1 MRAPINYCIKSSILS
16 PGDGLKIWPDLRF
29 LLLISLFV
37 TIYTAHST
45 ASVAFML
52 PANYIAGTLSY
63 NNSQSTPLAGVPV
76 HLRALPGYIVM
87 SDTTDS
93 SGNFRISG
101 FPDGNYFLDASLNYE
116 PGGVNTTDALT
127 AAQVFSS
134 FTGLPS
140 LQTRAGDV
148 NGNTAL
154 NTSDALLIARFSAQ
168 VSSSFPIGRFVQ
180 SHPFLSIQ
188 SDSINVH
195 LWVLSA
201 GDLNGSYSAI
211 PTDPHLL
218 LDTVY
223 IDGSSV
229 VAHAQF
235 LATGSGVYE
244 RGICWSTSSNPSITD
259 QKAISGKGSFD
270 FSWML
275 NGFSGGTTYFFRA
288 YASHAFGTTYSNEQ
302 SLLFVCI
309 PTVETLRAVQIGDS
323 SVHCE
328 GIVHLDGG
336 STVVE
341 RGFVFDT
348 LASSPHYRWN
358 STAGW
363 GRGSFNDTINGLF
376 PSTPYYFRAYAQ
388 NTIGTAYGSIFN
400 LTLCTNPRIT
410 SGVDSLCLGTT
421 GAFLAFP
428 MGGIWR
434 SNDPSVA
441 YIDSITGVAIGLS
454 AGSTTITYTVVGVGG
469 CLNAESERLVSITAP
484 ISVGQISGNQNLCVG
499 STDTYTSTVTGGRW
513 SSSNT
518 AVATVNTTT
527 GLVTALSSGTATITY
542 TVAGTGGCA
551 DASVAITLTV
561 TASPSAGTLS
571 GNQNLC
577 VGSTDTYTSTVTGG
591 SWSSSNPAVASV
603 NTVTGLVTAIA
614 AGTSNIL
621 YTIVGSGGCTHS
633 TASRTVTV
641 CIALPSLTT
650 IASTSINSSG
660 ASTGGVVISGGGD
673 YVSARGVVYGTS
685 ANPTLSN
692 QFTQDGNGIGSFVSV
707 LTGLTP
713 ATAYRVRAYAT
724 NSAGTAYGN
733 EILFT
738 TTVGLPVLVTSNMSQ
753 ITHNS
758 AQSGGTISTDGGA
771 TITQRGVCWSST
783 TLPTISNSR
792 TQNGTGTGAFTSNLT
807 GLTPSTQYYIRAY
820 ATNSAGTAY
829 GQQQTF
835 TTTILFVCGTS
846 LATDLDGN
854 NYATIT
860 LNLTIN
866 SQLRPLCWFKQNLRV
881 SKYRNGDP
889 IPTGLDTSAWRR
901 ATTGA
906 MASPNDS
913 AVYDSA
919 YGKLYNWYALADP
932 RGICPI
938 GWHVATDAEYLALT
952 SFCQSSG
959 YPNTSSNRNGTGRAL
974 KSCRQI
980 NTPYSTACNTTA
992 HPRWLAH
999 NNTNPHYGID
1009 AFGFSALPAGARVG
1023 DDGSYQ
1029 AFGGNLLLQT
1039 PNLSPTDLNYGYL
1052 LRLDAGN
1059 FSRATGLKTWGGS
1072 VRCVRDY

>member
-1 MRAPINYCIKSSILS
+1 MIMRTPFYVCIISI
-16 PGDGLKIWPDLRF
+16 F
-29 LLLISLFV
+29 FSLFSPIV
-37 TIYTAHST
+37 EAHSA
-45 ASVAFML
+45 ASDAFVL
-52 PANYIAGTLSY
+52 NENLIYGTLSY

-76 HLRALPGYIVM
+76 HLKALPGYIVV

-93 SGNFRISG
+93 SGNFRLSG
-101 FPDGNYFLDASLNYE
+101 FADGNYFLDASLNYE
-116 PGGVNTTDALT
+116 PGGVNTTDALA

-134 FTGLPS
+134 LSWLPS

-180 SHPFLSIQ
+180 SHPFLNIQ
-188 SDSINVH
+188 NDSINVH

-201 GDLNGSYSAI
+201 GDLNGSYQATS
-211 PTDPHLL
+211 TDPLLL

-223 IDGSSV
+223 INGPSV

-235 LATGSGVYE
+235 QTTGSGIYE
-244 RGICWSTSSNPSITD
+244 RGICWSTNSNPSIAD
-259 QKAISGKGSFD
+259 QKAISGRGSFD
-270 FSWML
+270 FTL
-275 NGFSGGTTYFFRA
+275 PINGMAAGSTYYFKA
-288 YASHAFGTTYSNEQ
+288 YATHAVGTTYSNEQ
-302 SLLFVCI
+302 SLSIVAI
-309 PTVETLRAVQIGDS
+309 PSVETLRALQIGDS
-323 SVHCE
+323 SVQCD
-328 GIVHLDGG
+328 GIVHADGG

-341 RGFVFDT
+341 RGFVYDT
-348 LASSPHYRWN
+348 LANPPFIRWN

-363 GRGSFNDTINGLF
+363 GIGSFTDTISGLY
-376 PSTPYYFRAYAQ
+376 PSTPYYFRAYAR
-388 NTIGTAYGSIFN
+388 NAVGTAYGSVQV
-400 LTLCTNPRIT
+400 LSLCWNPRIT
-410 SGVDSLCLGTT
+410 SGIDSLCLGTSGT
-421 GAFLAFP
+421 FLAFP

-434 SNDPSVA
+434 SSDPSIA
-441 YIDSITGVAIGLS
+441 QIDSITG
-454 AGSTTITYTVVGVGG
+454 
-469 CLNAESERLVSITAP
+469 
-484 ISVGQISGNQNLCVG
+484 
-499 STDTYTSTVTGGRW
+499 
-513 SSSNT
+513 
-518 AVATVNTTT
+518 
-527 GLVTALSSGTATITY
+527 LVTAVSVGTANILY
-542 TVAGTGGCA
+542 TVAGSGGCA
-551 DASVAITLTV
+551 
-561 TASPSAGTLS
+561 
-571 GNQNLC
+571 N
-577 VGSTDTYTSTVTGG
+577 STTSR
-591 SWSSSNPAVASV
+591 S
-603 NTVTGLVTAIA
+603 
-614 AGTSNIL
+614 
-621 YTIVGSGGCTHS
+621 
-633 TASRTVTV
+633 VTV
-641 CIALPSLTT
+641 CVALPSLTT
-650 IASTSINSSG
+650 TAATSISSNG
-660 ASTGGVVISGGGD
+660 AATGGVVTSGGGAQ
-673 YVSARGVVYGTS
+673 VSARGVVYGTS

-692 QFTQDGNGIGSFVSV
+692 PFTVDGNGMGSFISV

-713 ATAYRVRAYAT
+713 VTAYRVRAYAT

-733 EILFT
+733 EILFST
-738 TTVGLPVLVTSNMSQ
+738 SIGLPVLVTSNMSL

-771 TITQRGVCWSST
+771 SIAQRGVCWST
-783 TLPTISNSR
+783 TAQPTTANAR
-792 TQNGTGTGAFTSNLT
+792 TQNGTGTGTFTSNIT
-807 GLTPSTQYYIRAY
+807 GLTASTQYFLRAY

-829 GQQQTF
+829 GQQQSF
-835 TTTILFVCGTS
+835 TTTVLFVCGTS

-889 IPTGLDTSAWRR
+889 IPTGLDTSAWRL
-901 ATTGA
+901 ATSGA

-938 GWHVATDAEYLALT
+938 GWHAATDAEYLALT

-1023 DDGSYQ
+1023 DDGTYQ
-1029 AFGGNLLLQT
+1029 AFGGNMLLQT

>member
-1 MRAPINYCIKSSILS
+1 MRAPLNYCIKSSILS

-37 TIYTAHST
+37 TIYIAHST

-235 LATGSGVYE
+235 LATGSGIYE
-244 RGICWSTSSNPSITD
+244 RGICWSTNSNPSITD
-259 QKAISGKGSFD
+259 QKSISGKGSFD

-288 YASHAFGTTYSNEQ
+288 YASHSFGTTYSNEQ
-302 SLLFVCI
+302 SLFFVCI

-323 SVHCE
+323 SVQCE

-348 LASSPHYRWN
+348 LAGSPHYRWN

-363 GRGSFNDTINGLF
+363 GLGSFNDTINGLF

-421 GAFLAFP
+421 GTFLAFP

-434 SNDPSVA
+434 SNNPSVA

-454 AGSTTITYTVVGVGG
+454 AGSTTIKYTVVGVGG
-469 CLNAESERLVSITAP
+469 CLNAESDRLVSITAP
-484 ISVGQISGNQNLCVG
+484 ISVGQI
-499 STDTYTSTVTGGRW
+499 
-513 SSSNT
+513 
-518 AVATVNTTT
+518 
-527 GLVTALSSGTATITY
+527 
-542 TVAGTGGCA
+542 
-551 DASVAITLTV
+551 
-561 TASPSAGTLS
+561 S

-603 NTVTGLVTAIA
+603 NTVSGLVTAIA

-621 YTIVGSGGCTHS
+621 YTLVGSGGCTHS

-650 IASTSINSSG
+650 IAATSINPNG
-660 ASTGGVVISGGGD
+660 ASTGGVVTSGGGD
-673 YVSARGVVYGTS
+673 SVSARGVVYGTS

-692 QFTQDGNGIGSFVSV
+692 QFTQDGNGIGSFISV
-707 LTGLTP
+707 LTGLTS

-783 TLPTISNSR
+783 PLPTITNSR
-792 TQNGTGTGAFTSNLT
+792 TQNGTGTGTFTSNLT

-980 NTPYSTACNTTA
+980 NTPYSAACNTTA

>member
-1 MRAPINYCIKSSILS
+1 MHAPLYFCIKSSILS

-37 TIYTAHST
+37 TIYIAHST

-188 SDSINVH
+188 SDSIDVH

-235 LATGSGVYE
+235 LATGSGIYE
-244 RGICWSTSSNPSITD
+244 RGICWSTNSNPSITD
-259 QKAISGKGSFD
+259 QKSISGKGSFD

-288 YASHAFGTTYSNEQ
+288 YASHSFGTTYSNEQ
-302 SLLFVCI
+302 SLFFVCI

-323 SVHCE
+323 SVQCE

-348 LASSPHYRWN
+348 LAGSPHYRWN

-363 GRGSFNDTINGLF
+363 GLGSFNDTINGLF

-421 GAFLAFP
+421 GTFLAFP

-434 SNDPSVA
+434 SNNPSVA

-469 CLNAESERLVSITAP
+469 CLNAESERLVSIAAP
-484 ISVGQISGNQNLCVG
+484 ISVGPI
-499 STDTYTSTVTGGRW
+499 
-513 SSSNT
+513 
-518 AVATVNTTT
+518 
-527 GLVTALSSGTATITY
+527 
-542 TVAGTGGCA
+542 
-551 DASVAITLTV
+551 
-561 TASPSAGTLS
+561 S

-603 NTVTGLVTAIA
+603 NTVSGLVTAIA

-621 YTIVGSGGCTHS
+621 YTLVGSGGCTHS

-650 IASTSINSSG
+650 IAATSINPNG
-660 ASTGGVVISGGGD
+660 ASTGGVVTSGGGD
-673 YVSARGVVYGTS
+673 SVSARGVVYGTS

-692 QFTQDGNGIGSFVSV
+692 QFTQDGNGIGSFISV
-707 LTGLTP
+707 LTGLTS

-783 TLPTISNSR
+783 PLPTITNSR
-792 TQNGTGTGAFTSNLT
+792 TQNGTGTGTFTSNLT

-952 SFCQSSG
+952 NFCQSSG

-980 NTPYSTACNTTA
+980 NTPYSAACNTTA